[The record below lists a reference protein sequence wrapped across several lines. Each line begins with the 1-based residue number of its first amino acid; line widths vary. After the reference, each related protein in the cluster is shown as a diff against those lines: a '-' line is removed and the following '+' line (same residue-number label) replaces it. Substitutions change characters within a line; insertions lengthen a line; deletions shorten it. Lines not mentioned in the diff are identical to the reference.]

1 MYLRSLIIL
10 ALVISLFSCKELYD
24 YQAETN
30 GDYIVV
36 EGMITDDPGP
46 YTVTLSKAIAYSN
59 DLRLYNFNPEK
70 ETGAMVT
77 IKSDKGEEAILFEN
91 EKYPGTYATRAGE
104 LTGEVGH
111 RYWLTIRTQTGDEYE
126 SYPSLLLAGPDI
138 PALHAVGAEKTVLD
152 ESIPDGQ
159 FVTKTGIQLSCDVDN
174 INGADYIKIEY
185 KTFSPRYSS
194 IDSIFFGDSL
204 INFSDPYIP
213 DTISLVMHAKHNDLY
228 CWELK
233 SPEAVPNIIG
243 TGNAAPGFLLK
254 DIPIGFVYQNNPFSA
269 NDTFDSALPENYVIS
284 DLNKVISGGLMR
296 EIIKK
301 IYYSNYYYV
310 DVQAYAIN
318 DTIYEYYRNLKNQ
331 TMANNK
337 IFDPVPVELVGNI
350 HCISNPDKSVYGIF
364 TSASVMKK
372 MFIVQWAGMHSEP
385 KMERLDDYY
394 HFKRSGCL
402 LDEVPEFWRNY

>member
-1 MYLRSLIIL
+1 MYRRSLIIL

-70 ETGAMVT
+70 ETGAIVT
-77 IKSDKGEEAILFEN
+77 IKSDKGEEAILFED
-91 EKYPGTYATRAGE
+91 ERYPGTYATRAG
-104 LTGEVGH
+104 
-111 RYWLTIRTQTGDEYE
+111 YE

-152 ESIPDGQ
+152 ESIPNGQ

-174 INGADYIKIEY
+174 INGADYVKIEY
-185 KTFSPRYSS
+185 NTFSPRFNS

-204 INFSDPYIP
+204 INISDPYIP
-213 DTISLVMHAKHNDLY
+213 DTISFVMHVKHNDLY

-243 TGNAAPGFLLK
+243 TGNAAPGSLLK
-254 DIPIGFVYQNNPFSA
+254 DIPIGFVYKNSPFSA
-269 NDTFDSALPENYVIS
+269 NDTLNSVLPENYVIS
-284 DLNKVISGGLMR
+284 DLNKVISGGLLR
-296 EIIKK
+296 EIIQQV
-301 IYYSNYYYV
+301 YYSNYYYV

-364 TSASVMKK
+364 TSASVMKR
-372 MFIVQWAGMHSEP
+372 MFIVQWAGIYSKP
-385 KMERLDDYY
+385 IMERLDYYY
-394 HFKRSGCL
+394 HFKRSGCI
-402 LDEVPEFWRNY
+402 LDEVPEFWRHY